1 MNFLERMS
9 QGTFNRCW
17 ESNEHEMICIGYPQA
32 RGERYTQPHRPSTIL
47 PGTGAFYINFW

>member
-1 MNFLERMS
+1 MNFLKRMS

-17 ESNEHEMICIGYPQA
+17 ESNEHEMTCIGYPQA